1 MSNTFWGKLS
11 RNDKQ
16 KLIYTY
22 IALPLITMAQLGGE
36 FTSNMYQQ
44 TRQVITP
51 PCGAIFTLVM
61 TSYLPLI
68 LPPIAIRF
76 GYFKRPLSYGL
87 ELFVSMWVSTFVHFI
102 LVFILTGV
110 SVGTQGLLGI
120 IAVYCVLSYKTSGY
134 NEIPKQQ
141 R

>member
-51 PCGAIFTLVM
+51 PCGAIFTLV
-61 TSYLPLI
+61 
-68 LPPIAIRF
+68 
-76 GYFKRPLSYGL
+76 
-87 ELFVSMWVSTFVHFI
+87 
-102 LVFILTGV
+102 
-110 SVGTQGLLGI
+110 
-120 IAVYCVLSYKTSGY
+120 
-134 NEIPKQQ
+134 
-141 R
+141 